1 MRFNRCRS
9 NIACSFVSGSSGS
22 PENRT
27 QHYAVISRV
36 WATSPRLPF
45 QSGTPE
51 SNREP
56 PAPKAG
62 VLPSAPLPVCL
73 QSERPD
79 LNRRSPGPR
88 TRSGHPA
95 IPGFATFCRRPRV
108 RRSQWVGR
116 CSNPRLLVFS
126 QVLHRLSY
134 RPEQKKPGV
143 FCDTGLWQKSRYF
156 DGRVS
161 QAPVAHGEGIRRLT
175 GEMPACISVREC
187 NSTARTSFLASPPL
201 GRPHRRWGLL
211 SVAVIRTRQP
221 ARRFARI
228 LAQPPNDKTLERADL
243 FPTAEKEVRRPVQ
256 SAVSSVPHSDSPP
269 PHRPASTQRTASF
282 GNSLP

>member
-1 MRFNRCRS
+1 MVALRIELSTTRLS
-9 NIACSFVSGSSGS
+9 AVSGR
-22 PENRT
+22 PALDYR
-27 QHYAVISRV
+27 
-36 WATSPRLPF
+36 F

-51 SNREP
+51 SNRP
-56 PAPKAG
+56 RRMPQTANTAPAPKAG

-88 TRSGHPA
+88 PGA
-95 IPGFATFCRRPRV
+95 IPGFATFCRGLRAP
-108 RRSQWVGR
+108 RSQWVGR

-134 RPEQKKPGV
+134 RPKQKKPGV

-175 GEMPACISVREC
+175 GEMPRA
-187 NSTARTSFLASPPL
+187 FLFANVTRPQGHHFWLLLLKATIGPL
-201 GRPHRRWGLL
+201 AGHLRH
-211 SVAVIRTRQP
+211 
-221 ARRFARI
+221 
-228 LAQPPNDKTLERADL
+228 
-243 FPTAEKEVRRPVQ
+243 
-256 SAVSSVPHSDSPP
+256 
-269 PHRPASTQRTASF
+269 
-282 GNSLP
+282 